1 MEDGMGEKEKTVD
14 ILDIRYYLE
23 HQLMP
28 RWFLK
33 DTEVF
38 LAALLKPNAN
48 FLYTTIQKICEKEG
62 VELPYKKEQYQL
74 ELFSIS
80 EEIEAIC
87 ITLPEPEK
95 STLCKRVYLLFDRKQ
110 KKYKFFTIER
120 GDIFESRCTL
130 NFIEMNFL
138 CGWDLQEENLV
149 HLNYAVCLNGQEE
162 EVNKIKELFST

>member
-1 MEDGMGEKEKTVD
+1 MGEEKPKVVD

-28 RWFLK
+28 KWFLK

-38 LAALLKPNAN
+38 LAALLKPNTN
-48 FLYTTIQKICEKEG
+48 FLYTTMQKICEKEE

-74 ELFSIS
+74 EIFSIS

-87 ITLPEPEK
+87 IILPEPEK
-95 STLCKRVYLLFDRKQ
+95 STLCKRIYLLFDHKQ
-110 KKYKFFTIER
+110 NKCKFFTIEK
-120 GDIFESRCTL
+120 GEIFESRCTL
-130 NFIEMNFL
+130 NYIEMNFL
-138 CGWDLQEENLV
+138 GGWDLEEEHLV
-149 HLNYAVCLNGQEE
+149 HLNYGVCLNGQEE